1 MSIENLEN
9 RSLMAGDCLHNFVL
23 PEDADASGA
32 VSPVDA
38 LVVINRVNRSAMQDS
53 ANPMMVDVDADDTVT
68 PRDALIILNHLNS
81 QSMGGDVGLRASR
94 IETQQRIERIEKAIA
109 TNALP
114 PNMDAEAA
122 FAILNT
128 LRRGGRPELGDIVE
142 NGELR
147 WRQTN
152 PMPADASQP
161 GPVGADGTPEGFE
174 RERLVR
180 LVDAVSARLSAFNVS
195 SEIITTI
202 ADEMRSAL
210 ESDNPMQLPQVRD
223 RLAEL
228 GVDVDSIFPMPTPPE
243 RPDLPERP
251 DQPIMITIMVTEP
264 IAQSIIARLKSVEA
278 APEVIDTIGN
288 EMFDAINAGTPLDL
302 QQVRAR
308 LAELGFDWEKLE
320 RPPVNTL
327 PVPPERPELPP
338 ARPDQPGRPELPP
351 GRPDQPGRPD
361 GPDQPIMITIMVTEP
376 IAQSIIARL
385 KFVEAAPEVIDTI
398 GKEMFDAINAG
409 TPLDLQQVRARLAE
423 LGFDWEKLERPPVN
437 TLPAPPERP
446 ELPPRRPDQPGRPQL
461 PTRRPELPSGRPAS
475 PTGR

>member
-23 PEDADASGA
+23 PEDTDASGV

-38 LVVINRVNRSAMQDS
+38 LVVINRVNRSAMQDPT
-53 ANPMMVDVDADDTVT
+53 NPLMVDVDADDSVT
-68 PRDALIILNHLNS
+68 PRDALIILNHLSS
-81 QSMGGDVGLRASR
+81 QKMNGESGLRASR

-128 LRRGGRPELGDIVE
+128 LRRGGRPELGDVVE

-147 WRQTN
+147 WQPRN
-152 PMPADASQP
+152 PLPADASQP
-161 GPVGADGTPEGFE
+161 DPVGADGTPEGLQ

-228 GVDVDSIFPMPTPPE
+228 GVDVDSIFPMPAPPE

-264 IAQSIIARLKSVEA
+264 IARSIIARLKSVEAGPEVIDTIGNEMFDAINAGTPLDLQQVRARLAELGFDWEKLERPPINTLPVPPERPELPPGRPDGPDQPIMITIMVTEPIARSIIARLKSVEA

-338 ARPDQPGRPELPP
+338 
-351 GRPDQPGRPD
+351 
-361 GPDQPIMITIMVTEP
+361 
-376 IAQSIIARL
+376 
-385 KFVEAAPEVIDTI
+385 
-398 GKEMFDAINAG
+398 
-409 TPLDLQQVRARLAE
+409 
-423 LGFDWEKLERPPVN
+423 
-437 TLPAPPERP
+437 
-446 ELPPRRPDQPGRPQL
+446 RRPDQPGRPQL